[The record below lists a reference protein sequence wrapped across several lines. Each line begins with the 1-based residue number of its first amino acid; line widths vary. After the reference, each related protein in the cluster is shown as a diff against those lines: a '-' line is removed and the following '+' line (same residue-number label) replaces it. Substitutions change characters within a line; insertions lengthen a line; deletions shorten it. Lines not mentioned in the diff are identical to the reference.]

1 MAAARKRLR
10 WVALV
15 FIVAGVA
22 FAILYPE
29 SAARAAAL
37 PLLAVFSL
45 ARMVAAYLLALVF
58 AIAYGT
64 TMALSKRA
72 AVVMLPLL
80 DILQSVP
87 ILGFFP
93 AALVFFV
100 ATFQGHP
107 AGLELAVIFLIFTS
121 MAWNMVCGSLAA
133 VFVTLASLLGG
144 PVAGWSER
152 FRIETTGT
160 GQPVP
165 RVPGVYERLAWLPRF
180 PRLRAVLGSRVRPI
194 MESYGHLAVRLDRVT

>member
-72 AVVMLPLL
+72 AVVMLPQ
-80 DILQSVP
+80 IGRASCRQR
-87 ILGFFP
+87 GQ
-93 AALVFFV
+93 ACRT
-100 ATFQGHP
+100 AT
-107 AGLELAVIFLIFTS
+107 AGQMRT
-121 MAWNMVCGSLAA
+121 
-133 VFVTLASLLGG
+133 
-144 PVAGWSER
+144 
-152 FRIETTGT
+152 
-160 GQPVP
+160 
-165 RVPGVYERLAWLPRF
+165 
-180 PRLRAVLGSRVRPI
+180 
-194 MESYGHLAVRLDRVT
+194 